1 MPAYDTSINLDA
13 AHTRLRA
20 VLPQLADVLA
30 ELRVFSK
37 AIEQTLL
44 TPEAR
49 LDPRSFIEDWYSIE
63 YQLLL
68 SGPKEDVS
76 DGDFIHKI
84 DDLGEAFRLAAL
96 IYTKEILREFLL
108 STIGSGILIS
118 KLKNSLENV
127 LTTEVTP
134 TSSSLLL
141 WLLFMG
147 GLASLQN
154 SLDQTFFVTHLVRLR
169 RELELYEWED
179 VKERL
184 GHVLWIGR
192 VLDKPGEDFWEEV
205 RLAWRYSVNKASF
218 EALL

>member
-1 MPAYDTSINLDA
+1 MPAYDTSINLNA

-20 VLPQLADVLA
+20 VLPQLADVLV
-30 ELRVFSK
+30 EFRVFSK

-44 TPEAR
+44 TPKAR

-68 SGPKEDVS
+68 SGPKEDLS
-76 DGDFIHKI
+76 DSDFIHEN
-84 DDLGEAFRLAAL
+84 DNLGEAFRLAAL
-96 IYTKEILREFLL
+96 IYLKEILREFLL
-108 STIGSGILIS
+108 STIGSRIIVS
-118 KLKNSLENV
+118 KLKTSLESV
-127 LTTEVTP
+127 LTKEVTP

-154 SLDQTFFVTHLVRLR
+154 CLAHTYFITHLVRLR

-184 GHVLWIGR
+184 EHVLWIGR
-192 VLDKPGEDFWEEV
+192 VLDKSGEDLWEEV
-205 RLAWRYSVNKASF
+205 RLAWR
-218 EALL
+218 ALRE